1 MTEISRRKTEMSRAE
16 ALQREMA
23 GAVRLLGSDGR
34 NADEANTI
42 ASRMTGLPVTVIER
56 LRWRKI
62 KRPFADVTDAVRDA
76 VAAFNRRA
84 EARARHER
92 EILAARLQ
100 GLAALQHSQSDQEFY
115 RSQLASVL
123 EQARE
128 LGLLDRAVAE
138 PEPCIEE

>member
-16 ALQREMA
+16 ALQNEMA

-56 LRWRKI
+56 LRWKKI

-84 EARARHER
+84 EAKARHER
-92 EILAARLQ
+92 DILAARLQ
-100 GLAALQHSQSDQEFY
+100 AIAALADSPSDPDF
-115 RSQLASVL
+115 
-123 EQARE
+123 
-128 LGLLDRAVAE
+128 
-138 PEPCIEE
+138 

>member
-16 ALQREMA
+16 ALQNEMA

-34 NADEANTI
+34 NAGEANSI

-56 LRWRKI
+56 LRWKKI

-84 EARARHER
+84 EAKARHER
-92 EILAARLQ
+92 NILAARVQ
-100 GLAALQHSQSDQEFY
+100 ALAALADSQSDQDFY
-115 RSQLASVL
+115 RARLAVVL
-123 EQARE
+123 EQAGG
-128 LGLLDRAVAE
+128 LGLLDRPVAGPDKE
-138 PEPCIEE
+138 